1 MGLPRLVYMLLLI
14 DIDIIIIFVTDKRAP
29 LGASHWGG
37 VPAGF
42 ILCFLSSICWILI
55 CYPTLVILPATLKLL
70 PSEAE
75 RFHNSRYYQK
85 RAPLGASS
93 WGGVPEGLYLDIS
106 NLVFLLLDT
115 LFSHWNSASLTLILL
130 EAERFHNSRYYQKRA
145 PLGASS
151 WGGVPEGLY
160 LDISNLV
167 FLLLDTL
174 FSHWNSAS
182 LTLILLEAERF
193 HNSRYYQKRAPLGAS
208 SWGGVPEG
216 LYQQWKFNNNKNPH
230 IGRTKSF
237 IMCI

>member
-160 LDISNLV
+160 
-167 FLLLDTL
+167 
-174 FSHWNSAS
+174 
-182 LTLILLEAERF
+182 
-193 HNSRYYQKRAPLGAS
+193 
-208 SWGGVPEG
+208 
-216 LYQQWKFNNNKNPH
+216 QQWKFNNNKNPH